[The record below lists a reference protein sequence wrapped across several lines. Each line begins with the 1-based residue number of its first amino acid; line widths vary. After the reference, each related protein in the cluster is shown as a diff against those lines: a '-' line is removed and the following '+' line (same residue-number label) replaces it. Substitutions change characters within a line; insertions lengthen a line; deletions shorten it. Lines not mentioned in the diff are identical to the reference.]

1 MDVKK
6 GSFADKLN
14 RLFEE
19 KRKPDGT
26 QYSQMEVVEG
36 TKGTLT
42 RVYLW
47 KLRNN
52 RALNPGYQIIQAIAN
67 FFGVDSSYFFANS
80 EEEAKLINRAQG
92 NTLVDQIAMRSAELD
107 NDSKQAVLYMIDSI
121 LKSKEKDEDK

>member
-6 GSFADKLN
+6 GSFAEKLD

-26 QYSQMEVVEG
+26 QYSQVEVVEG

-80 EEEAKLINRAQG
+80 EEEVKLINRAQG

-121 LKSKEKDEDK
+121 LKSKDKDEDK